1 MKKHIPTFLIFGI
14 LLCIMIIMIVRA
26 ANKKIVFGNDD
37 TSNTYE
43 QMEEKPETLLICIK
57 GEIKNPGIYEIE
69 KGSILNDL
77 VILAG
82 GFTENAG
89 KDINLVYELN
99 ENLTIYIRSEEE
111 SGGMDII
118 DDKDIIFQSD
128 DEKVLFENKVDI
140 NTSDIQTLCL
150 LPGIGEKTAEEIIK
164 YRDSICIFETIEDI
178 MNVTGIKNA
187 KFEKIKDYITIGN

>member
-14 LLCIMIIMIVRA
+14 LLCIMIIMIIRTV
-26 ANKKIVFGNDD
+26 NKKIVFGNDN

-82 GFTENAG
+82 GFT
-89 KDINLVYELN
+89 
-99 ENLTIYIRSEEE
+99 
-111 SGGMDII
+111 
-118 DDKDIIFQSD
+118 
-128 DEKVLFENKVDI
+128 
-140 NTSDIQTLCL
+140 
-150 LPGIGEKTAEEIIK
+150 
-164 YRDSICIFETIEDI
+164 
-178 MNVTGIKNA
+178 
-187 KFEKIKDYITIGN
+187 